1 MSSFVFNLN
10 YEFLTRLIR
19 PTSVLGAGWSSTVE
33 ILSRPQTVEDIV
45 DLVTVMMIDDLILV
59 GTKYSSECLI
69 GPHFLDEWKFLTLEN
84 VRIV

>member
-1 MSSFVFNLN
+1 M
-10 YEFLTRLIR
+10 
-19 PTSVLGAGWSSTVE
+19 E

-69 GPHFLDEWKFLTLEN
+69 GPHFLDEWKLLTLEN